1 MMGDMGESSSEPVS
15 GPVEIPHSEL
25 SEEALRGVVEY
36 FVLRE
41 GTDYGRQVYS
51 LEEKVEQV
59 LAQLRDGRARIVFD
73 TTSETVDIVTRD
85 GPRSRRSETD
95 ASGMPP

>member
-1 MMGDMGESSSEPVS
+1 MGDMGESSAEPVSEPVEV
-15 GPVEIPHSEL
+15 PYSEL

-41 GTDYGRQVYS
+41 GTDYGSHVYS

-73 TTSETVDIVTRD
+73 ATSETVDIVTRD
-85 GPRSRRSETD
+85 GPRSKRS
-95 ASGMPP
+95 SGMPS

>member
-1 MMGDMGESSSEPVS
+1 MGDMGESSAEPVSEPVS
-15 GPVEIPHSEL
+15 EPVEIPYSEL

-41 GTDYGRQVYS
+41 GTDYGSHVYS

-73 TTSETVDIVTRD
+73 ATSETVDIVTRD
-85 GPRSRRSETD
+85 GPRSKRS
-95 ASGMPP
+95 SGMPS

>member
-1 MMGDMGESSSEPVS
+1 MMGDMDEKTSD
-15 GPVEIPHSEL
+15 PVEIPYSEL
-25 SEEALRGVVEY
+25 SEEALRAVVEY

-85 GPRSRRSETD
+85 GARSRRSETD
-95 ASGMPP
+95 ASGMSS